1 MKTTHL
7 FSGTAALLVLAGCQN
22 TVNTVENADKTMTP
36 NTITDVRFVTDG
48 FLKDRLALKK
58 IDISSTPDGFMRV
71 QLEAVNLRVGAF
83 AQAWSGLK
91 GDNPYKIRYKFT
103 WFTQDGMTADTLL
116 SDWQDATVIPGETV
130 YLQSVA
136 PLKNCRDF
144 KISLKEVKSTEEERD
159 YERKSDFRR
168 GRIHDAAFGMR
179 NDDNRLRSFSDEDW
193 HSAGG
198 GRFQRGVP

>member
-83 AQAWSGLK
+83 AQ
-91 GDNPYKIRYKFT
+91 I
-103 WFTQDGMTADTLL
+103 
-116 SDWQDATVIPGETV
+116 
-130 YLQSVA
+130 
-136 PLKNCRDF
+136 
-144 KISLKEVKSTEEERD
+144 
-159 YERKSDFRR
+159 
-168 GRIHDAAFGMR
+168 GRAH
-179 NDDNRLRSFSDEDW
+179 
-193 HSAGG
+193 
-198 GRFQRGVP
+198 V

>member
-7 FSGTAALLVLAGCQN
+7 FSGAAVLLVLAGCQN

-103 WFTQDGMTADTLL
+103 WFTQDGMTADTLF

-144 KISLKEVKSTEEERD
+144 KISLKEVK
-159 YERKSDFRR
+159 
-168 GRIHDAAFGMR
+168 
-179 NDDNRLRSFSDEDW
+179 
-193 HSAGG
+193 
-198 GRFQRGVP
+198 

>member
-103 WFTQDGMTADTLL
+103 WFTLDGMTADTLL

-144 KISLKEVKSTEEERD
+144 KISLKEVK
-159 YERKSDFRR
+159 
-168 GRIHDAAFGMR
+168 
-179 NDDNRLRSFSDEDW
+179 
-193 HSAGG
+193 
-198 GRFQRGVP
+198 

>member
-103 WFTQDGMTADTLL
+103 WFTQDGMTADTLF

-144 KISLKEVKSTEEERD
+144 KISLKEVK
-159 YERKSDFRR
+159 
-168 GRIHDAAFGMR
+168 
-179 NDDNRLRSFSDEDW
+179 
-193 HSAGG
+193 
-198 GRFQRGVP
+198 

>member
-7 FSGTAALLVLAGCQN
+7 FSGTVALLVLAGCQN

-71 QLEAVNLRVGAF
+71 QLEAVNLRVGTF

-144 KISLKEVKSTEEERD
+144 KISLKEVK
-159 YERKSDFRR
+159 
-168 GRIHDAAFGMR
+168 
-179 NDDNRLRSFSDEDW
+179 
-193 HSAGG
+193 
-198 GRFQRGVP
+198 